1 MVITEDDELLFSVLF
16 ERDFLP
22 QDAEALLGFKPKNGR
37 HVCVSDT
44 CVPCNHMN
52 TQSIDAIERTFGTL
66 ILNTF
71 AGAVI
76 DGDERIINTN
86 VILDIDEEN
95 QSISTS
101 LTNEFFNGEIYLT
114 KTSMAH
120 LLNNIDWV

>member
-1 MVITEDDELLFSVLF
+1 MRLGILSITHYSLTK
-16 ERDFLP
+16 
-22 QDAEALLGFKPKNGR
+22 G
-37 HVCVSDT
+37 T
-44 CVPCNHMN
+44 
-52 TQSIDAIERTFGTL
+52 TQMPHFIKLTL
-66 ILNTF
+66 
-71 AGAVI
+71 I
-76 DGDERIINTN
+76 DGDERIISTN

>member
-1 MVITEDDELLFSVLF
+1 MIIYDNNLLFSVIF
-16 ERDFLP
+16 ERDFSP
-22 QDAEALLGFKPKNGR
+22 QDAETLLGFKPKNGR

-44 CVPCNHMN
+44 CVSDHHRGE
-52 TQSIDAIERTFGTL
+52 QSIDAVERTFGTHV
-66 ILNTF
+66 LNKL

-101 LTNEFFNGEIYLT
+101 LTNEFF
-114 KTSMAH
+114 
-120 LLNNIDWV
+120 